1 LIKYRIYFWILDDKL
16 LLIMILLRLKLM
28 DRRVFISDDKF
39 IRRRM
44 DSLFNNY
51 IKNNRD
57 IKIIDYHRS
66 FYKIH
71 HSSININPISL
82 YIDNIFYFIIIL
94 DRIFR
99 K

>member
-1 LIKYRIYFWILDDKL
+1 
-16 LLIMILLRLKLM
+16 
-28 DRRVFISDDKF
+28 
-39 IRRRM
+39 M
-44 DSLFNNY
+44 DSLFDDY
-51 IKNNRD
+51 IKDDGD
-57 IKIIDYHRS
+57 IDIINHGS

-94 DRIFR
+94 DRAFR